1 MLCFEYK
8 INVIL
13 SIVNTIT
20 LRRKTS
26 LYNKPSFPSQKKN
39 KKKQA
44 CKEQLFNN
52 SANKN
57 EAINILG
64 FSQYGL
70 ACEYGTTF

>member
-1 MLCFEYK
+1 MLYFEYK

-20 LRRKTS
+20 LKRKTS
-26 LYNKPSFPSQKKN
+26 LYNKPSFLSQKTPKKN
-39 KKKQA
+39 RPVK
-44 CKEQLFNN
+44 N
-52 SANKN
+52 SYLIIVLIK

-70 ACEYGTTF
+70 ACEYGTTL